1 MSSNGKGYT
10 QIMKHRLLAAAAS
23 AVVVAG
29 LSLGL
34 SAAPAL
40 AAGPAIAYN
49 VTNVGHGAGY
59 ALFRDGQTHY
69 RYATEAVKI
78 PATIPN
84 GVLGSVELY
93 DQANMD
99 AALIQL
105 RCNGTTCSVLADY
118 RGATMAYDSDIIGS
132 LPAATPLTGTTAG
145 ANDTVL
151 LKLYYNP
158 VSATHVIVF
167 GADNLTTGRSFTNG
181 AATASH
187 PEQFTEAGY
196 GGSLAG
202 TVTQAQENFYSS
214 TGPAMPIT
222 VVSGIGGT
230 GGLVRDDTV
239 NGTGAVVL
247 SPDST
252 LSSSNGG
259 SFTLS

>member
-1 MSSNGKGYT
+1 MSSNGEGYT
-10 QIMKHRLLAAAAS
+10 QLMKRRLLATAAS
-23 AVVVAG
+23 AVVVTG

-40 AAGPAIAYN
+40 AAPVIAYN
-49 VTNVGHGAGY
+49 VTNVGHSAGY

-105 RCNGTTCSVLADY
+105 RCNGTTCSVLAGY
-118 RGATMAYDSDIIGS
+118 QGATFAHDSDIIGS
-132 LPAATPLTGTTAG
+132 FAAATPLTGTTAG

-239 NGTGAVVL
+239 NGAGVVVL

>member
-1 MSSNGKGYT
+1 MSSNGEGYT
-10 QIMKHRLLAAAAS
+10 QLTKRRLLATAAS
-23 AVVVAG
+23 AVVVTG

-40 AAGPAIAYN
+40 AAPVIAYN

-105 RCNGTTCSVLADY
+105 RCNGTTCSVLAGY
-118 RGATMAYDSDIIGS
+118 QGATFAHDSNIIGS
-132 LPAATPLTGTTAG
+132 FAAATALTGTTAG

-151 LKLYYNP
+151 LKQYYNP
-158 VSATHVIVF
+158 ASATHVIVF
-167 GADNLTTGRSFTNG
+167 GADNLTTAHSFTND
-181 AATASH
+181 AATISH

-247 SPDST
+247 SPHST

>member
-1 MSSNGKGYT
+1 MSSNREGYT
-10 QIMKHRLLAAAAS
+10 KFMKQRLLAAAAS

-49 VTNVGHGAGY
+49 VTNPGFGAGY

-105 RCNGTTCSVLADY
+105 RCNGTTCSVIAGY
-118 RGATMAYDSDIIGS
+118 KGATMAYENDIIGS
-132 LPAATPLTGTTAG
+132 FTPTTALTGTTAG
-145 ANDTVL
+145 AGDTVL

-158 VSATHVIVF
+158 TSATHTIVF
-167 GADNLTTGRSFTNG
+167 GAEDLTTALSFTNA
-181 AATASH
+181 AATISH
-187 PEQFTEAGY
+187 PELFTEAGY
-196 GGSLAG
+196 GGRLAG

-214 TGPAMPIT
+214 TGPAMPIS
-222 VVSGIGGT
+222 VVSGVGGT

-239 NGTGAVVL
+239 NLFGVVTL
-247 SPDST
+247 SPHST
-252 LSSSNGG
+252 LTSSSGG

>member
-1 MSSNGKGYT
+1 
-10 QIMKHRLLAAAAS
+10 MKHRLPAAAAS
-23 AVVVAG
+23 AVVVTG

-40 AAGPAIAYN
+40 AAPVIAYN

-78 PATIPN
+78 PATIPT

-105 RCNGTTCSVLADY
+105 RCNGTTCSVLAGY
-118 RGATMAYDSDIIGS
+118 QGATFAHDSDIIGS

-158 VSATHVIVF
+158 NSATHVIVF
-167 GADNLTTGRSFTNG
+167 GADNLTTGHSFTNA

-239 NGTGAVVL
+239 NGTGVVVL

>member
-1 MSSNGKGYT
+1 MSSNGEGYT
-10 QIMKHRLLAAAAS
+10 QLMKRRLLATAAS
-23 AVVVAG
+23 AVVVTG

-40 AAGPAIAYN
+40 AAPVIAYN

-105 RCNGTTCSVLADY
+105 RCNGTTCSVLAGY
-118 RGATMAYDSDIIGS
+118 QGATFAHDSDIIGS

-167 GADNLTTGRSFTNG
+167 GADNLTTGHSFTNA

-247 SPDST
+247 SPHST

>member
-1 MSSNGKGYT
+1 MSSNGEGYT
-10 QIMKHRLLAAAAS
+10 QLMKRRLLATAAS

-40 AAGPAIAYN
+40 AAPVIAYN

-167 GADNLTTGRSFTNG
+167 GADNLTMGHSFTNQTR
-181 AATASH
+181 TASH
-187 PEQFTEAGY
+187 PELFTEAGY

-239 NGTGAVVL
+239 NGAGVVVL

-252 LSSSNGG
+252 LSSSSGG

>member
-1 MSSNGKGYT
+1 MSSNGEGYT
-10 QIMKHRLLAAAAS
+10 QLMKRRLLATAAS
-23 AVVVAG
+23 AVVVTG

-40 AAGPAIAYN
+40 AAPVIAYN

-78 PATIPN
+78 PATIPT

-105 RCNGTTCSVLADY
+105 VCNGTTCSVMAGY
-118 RGATMAYDSDIIGS
+118 KGATFAHDSDIIGS
-132 LPAATPLTGTTAG
+132 FAAATALTGATAG

-158 VSATHVIVF
+158 NSATHVIVF
-167 GADNLTTGRSFTNG
+167 GADNLTTGHSFTNA

>member
-1 MSSNGKGYT
+1 
-10 QIMKHRLLAAAAS
+10 MKHRFLATAAS

-29 LSLGL
+29 FSLGL

-40 AAGPAIAYN
+40 AAGPVIAYN

-78 PATIPN
+78 PATIPT

-105 RCNGTTCSVLADY
+105 VCNGTTCSVMAGY
-118 RGATMAYDSDIIGS
+118 RGATFAYDSNIIGS
-132 LPAATPLTGTTAG
+132 FTAATALTGTTAG
-145 ANDTVL
+145 VNDTVL

-158 VSATHVIVF
+158 ASATHVILF
-167 GADNLTTGRSFTNG
+167 GADNLTTAHSFTN
-181 AATASH
+181 ASVTVSH
-187 PEQFTEAGY
+187 PELFTEAGY

-202 TVTQAQENFYSS
+202 AVTQAQENFYSS
-214 TGPAMPIT
+214 TGPTMPIT

-239 NGTGAVVL
+239 NGSGGVVL

-252 LSSSNGG
+252 LSSSSGG

>member
-1 MSSNGKGYT
+1 MSSNGEGYT
-10 QIMKHRLLAAAAS
+10 QLTKRRLLATAAS
-23 AVVVAG
+23 AVVVTG

-40 AAGPAIAYN
+40 AAPVIAYN

-158 VSATHVIVF
+158 ASATHTIVF
-167 GADNLTTGRSFTNG
+167 GADNLTTAHSFTNA
-181 AATASH
+181 AATVPQ

-202 TVTQAQENFYSS
+202 AVTQAQENFYSS

>member
-1 MSSNGKGYT
+1 MSSNGEGYT
-10 QIMKHRLLAAAAS
+10 QLMKRRLLATAAS
-23 AVVVAG
+23 AVVVTG

-40 AAGPAIAYN
+40 AAPVIAYN

-105 RCNGTTCSVLADY
+105 RCNGTTCSVLAGY
-118 RGATMAYDSDIIGS
+118 QGATFAHDSDIIGS
-132 LPAATPLTGTTAG
+132 FAAATPLTGTTAG

-158 VSATHVIVF
+158 ASATHTIVF
-167 GADNLTTGRSFTNG
+167 GADNLTTALSFTNA
-181 AATASH
+181 AATVSH

-239 NGTGAVVL
+239 NGTGVVVL

>member
-1 MSSNGKGYT
+1 
-10 QIMKHRLLAAAAS
+10 MKHRLLATAAS
-23 AVVVAG
+23 AAVVAG

-40 AAGPAIAYN
+40 AAGPVIAYN

-78 PATIPN
+78 PATIPT

-93 DQANMD
+93 DPANMD
-99 AALIQL
+99 AALVQL
-105 RCNGTTCSVLADY
+105 VCNGTTCSVMAGY
-118 RGATMAYDSDIIGS
+118 MGGTFAYDSNIIGS
-132 LPAATPLTGTTAG
+132 FTAATPLTGTSVG

-158 VSATHVIVF
+158 ASATHTVVI
-167 GADNLTTGRSFTNG
+167 GAANLTSGRSFTND
-181 AATASH
+181 TRTISH

-202 TVTQAQENFYSS
+202 AVTQAQENFYSS

-239 NGTGAVVL
+239 NGGGGVVL

-252 LSSSNGG
+252 LSSSSGG

>member
-1 MSSNGKGYT
+1 MSSNGEGYT
-10 QIMKHRLLAAAAS
+10 QLMKRRLLATAAS
-23 AVVVAG
+23 AVVVTG

-40 AAGPAIAYN
+40 AAPVIAYN

-105 RCNGTTCSVLADY
+105 RCNGTTCSVMAGY
-118 RGATMAYDSDIIGS
+118 QGATMAYDSDIIGS

-158 VSATHVIVF
+158 NSATHVIVF
-167 GADNLTTGRSFTNG
+167 GADNLTTGHSFTNA

-247 SPDST
+247 SPHST

>member
-1 MSSNGKGYT
+1 MSSNGEGYT
-10 QIMKHRLLAAAAS
+10 QLMKRRLLATAAS
-23 AVVVAG
+23 AVVVTG

-40 AAGPAIAYN
+40 AAPVIAYN

-105 RCNGTTCSVLADY
+105 VCNGTTCSVMAGY
-118 RGATMAYDSDIIGS
+118 KGATFAYDSKIIGS
-132 LPAATPLTGTTAG
+132 FAAATALTGTTAG

-158 VSATHVIVF
+158 ASATHTIVF
-167 GADNLTTGRSFTNG
+167 GADNLTTAHSFTNA
-181 AATASH
+181 AATISH

-239 NGTGAVVL
+239 NGTGVVVL

>member
-23 AVVVAG
+23 AVVVTG

-40 AAGPAIAYN
+40 AAPVIAYN

-239 NGTGAVVL
+239 NGAGVVVL

-252 LSSSNGG
+252 LSSSSGG

>member
-1 MSSNGKGYT
+1 MSSNGEGYT
-10 QIMKHRLLAAAAS
+10 QLTKRRLLATAAS
-23 AVVVAG
+23 AVVVTG

-40 AAGPAIAYN
+40 AAPVIAYN

-222 VVSGIGGT
+222 VV
-230 GGLVRDDTV
+230 
-239 NGTGAVVL
+239 
-247 SPDST
+247 
-252 LSSSNGG
+252 
-259 SFTLS
+259 